1 MRERMKKIP
10 LWMRIYLMVFG
21 LVTVVIVFVSY
32 RIIEVSIE
40 YNLQREISSSLEN
53 HIMIGNSL
61 KMYESTIDDY
71 YPTLLKD
78 ILAKSFQNYGQYF
91 TDQRSHLAIT
101 GESGE
106 KHFSSISD
114 EEEKVM
120 SLVPPKDGRR
130 SYVIRNIDART
141 VLFVSSWMKMNDE
154 LLRLDYAHDITSLI
168 DDQKSLSLQISF
180 WVLVGLTVFA
190 VGLYVL
196 IRQALRPLGLL
207 STQAQEIAKGSYQHR
222 ISVQRADEIG
232 QLAIDFNYMVE
243 AIQSNME
250 LLQRG
255 VMERE
260 AFIASL
266 AHEFK
271 TPLTSI
277 MGYASL
283 LQNYHLDEKDVE
295 QALRFIHS
303 ESKRLD
309 GMSKKLLELFRL
321 GNGEPPNKQQVDVFS
336 LMQQLK
342 IISQFT
348 LDRRGQTLEIAY
360 SVSTVTVDPEL
371 FLVLLS
377 NLVEN
382 ASKASENDTVIRL
395 AVYTEDSFVVFCM
408 EDHGCGVPEEHLANV
423 FQPFFMLDSSRD
435 RKKNGHGL
443 GLSLC
448 KAIATAHHGS
458 IDMKSRLN
466 GGTSVYTRVPVQTS
480 T

>member
-1 MRERMKKIP
+1 MRERVKKTP

-21 LVTVVIVFVSY
+21 LVTVVIVFFSY
-32 RIIEVSIE
+32 RIIQVSIE
-40 YNLQREISSSLEN
+40 YNLQREIISSREN
-53 HIMIGNSL
+53 HSMIGNAL

-71 YPTLLKD
+71 YPTLKKD
-78 ILAKSFQNYGQYF
+78 ILTKAFQNYGRYF
-91 TDQRSHLAIT
+91 TDQKSHVAIT

-106 KHFSSISD
+106 KLYSSIPD
-114 EEEKVM
+114 EEEKAM
-120 SLVPPKDGRR
+120 GLAPPKDGRR
-130 SYVIRNIDART
+130 SYVIRNIDVRT
-141 VLFVSSWMKMNDE
+141 VLFVSSWMKIDDQ
-154 LLRLDYAHDITSLI
+154 LLRLDYAHDITNLI
-168 DDQKSLSLQISF
+168 ADQKSLSLQISF
-180 WVLVGLTVFA
+180 WVLVGLTVSA
-190 VGLYVL
+190 AGLYVL

-207 STQAQEIAKGSYQHR
+207 STQAQAIAKGRYQHR
-222 ISVQRADEIG
+222 ITVQRGDEIG
-232 QLAIDFNYMVE
+232 QLAVDFNHMAE
-243 AIQSNME
+243 AIQANME

-255 VMERE
+255 VTERE

-283 LQNYHLDEKDVE
+283 LQHYDLEEKDVE
-295 QALRFIHS
+295 QALSFIHS

-321 GNGEPPNKQQVDVFS
+321 GNGEALNKQQVDVSS

-342 IISQFT
+342 IISQFS
-348 LDRRGQTLEIAY
+348 LDRKGQTLEIIC

-382 ASKASENDTVIRL
+382 ASKASENDAVIRFT
-395 AVYTEDSFVVFCM
+395 VYTEDSFVVFCV
-408 EDHGCGVPEEHLANV
+408 EDHGCGVPEKHLTNV
-423 FQPFFMLDSSRD
+423 FQPFFMLDSARD

-443 GLSLC
+443 GLSLS
-448 KAIATAHHGS
+448 KAIATAHNGS
-458 IDMKSRLN
+458 IYMKSRLN
-466 GGTSVYTRVPVQTS
+466 GGTSVYTLVPDQTS
-480 T
+480 R